1 MIYLINFY
9 KIFSSISVICKRFTI
24 CVLFALLFVL
34 SYIKYI
40 SSFVKEK
47 ETDYY

>member
-34 SYIKYI
+34 SYTKYI
-40 SSFVKEK
+40 SSFIKEK
-47 ETDYY
+47 KTDYY